1 MSTPFYVSPQQ
12 AMADRAEYA
21 RKGIARGRSL
31 VVLQYADGIVFVGEN
46 PSRALHKFSEIYDR
60 IGFAAAG
67 KYNEYENLRIGGVR
81 YADLRGYT
89 YDRDDVTARGLANV
103 YAQTLGTIFSSA
115 AEKPYEVE
123 LVVAEVGA
131 LPEGDQIY
139 RLPHD
144 GSIVDEHGSVAV
156 GGNAEQ
162 ISSFLDQ
169 RHRDGMTLAE
179 ALKLAVQALSREPN
193 GGEREIPAERLE
205 VAVLDRTR
213 PQQRKFK
220 RIVGR
225 QLKRLLDADAGAPTD
240 APSDDEGTDA
250 TDSTDSTDTAT
261 GTTGTKDSG
270 GTTEPP
276 PRTSPLGI
284 RAPYRRDRR
293 YGARSCAGP
302 GGGCGGA
309 AHHQVHGQAARLRR
323 PAVQDGEEGRHAP
336 LAHLLGGQPYGGELR
351 FHGRRQGEI
360 VEAGHGDVVGH
371 PQPAS
376 ADRLAGAGR
385 QDVVVADDG
394 RRPGRGVRQG
404 AFRGFPSGR
413 DVQRGGD
420 GAYDRVGHAA
430 QGVVQRP
437 GADREGPGV
446 HGRGEVHEPAVTEAQ
461 QMFRHLAHA
470 VRDIEVHMRC
480 RTPVGRVAV
489 QHHERQSGPAQGSH
503 GLGGHGRGDHT
514 VERRAGRGEGVPGR
528 TGAVG

>member
-103 YAQTLGTIFSSA
+103 YAQTLGTIFSSS

-131 LPEGDQIY
+131 TPDGDQIY

-156 GGNAEQ
+156 GGSSEQ
-162 ISSFLDQ
+162 ISTFLDQ
-169 RHRDGMTLAE
+169 RHRDGMSLAE
-179 ALKLAVQALSREPN
+179 ALKLAVQALSRDTN

-225 QLKRLLDADAGAPTD
+225 QLARLLEADGAASTPTD
-240 APSDDEGTDA
+240 APSDTEDTEDADQASGASGTSGTSA
-250 TDSTDSTDTAT
+250 SGAPDSTGPGDTDGTSGTGGSTD
-261 GTTGTKDSG
+261 
-270 GTTEPP
+270 E
-276 PRTSPLGI
+276 
-284 RAPYRRDRR
+284 
-293 YGARSCAGP
+293 
-302 GGGCGGA
+302 
-309 AHHQVHGQAARLRR
+309 
-323 PAVQDGEEGRHAP
+323 
-336 LAHLLGGQPYGGELR
+336 
-351 FHGRRQGEI
+351 
-360 VEAGHGDVVGH
+360 
-371 PQPAS
+371 
-376 ADRLAGAGR
+376 
-385 QDVVVADDG
+385 
-394 RRPGRGVRQG
+394 
-404 AFRGFPSGR
+404 
-413 DVQRGGD
+413 
-420 GAYDRVGHAA
+420 
-430 QGVVQRP
+430 
-437 GADREGPGV
+437 
-446 HGRGEVHEPAVTEAQ
+446 
-461 QMFRHLAHA
+461 
-470 VRDIEVHMRC
+470 
-480 RTPVGRVAV
+480 
-489 QHHERQSGPAQGSH
+489 
-503 GLGGHGRGDHT
+503 
-514 VERRAGRGEGVPGR
+514 
-528 TGAVG
+528 